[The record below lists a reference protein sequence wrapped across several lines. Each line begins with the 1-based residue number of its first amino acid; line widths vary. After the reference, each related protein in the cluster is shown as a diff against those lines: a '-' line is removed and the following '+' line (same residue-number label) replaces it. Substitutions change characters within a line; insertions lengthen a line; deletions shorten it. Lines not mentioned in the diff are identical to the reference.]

1 MCKCICS
8 HIDQADVQT
17 GKACLEFYYLDQ
29 SIQPEDK
36 MSSVKTTE
44 GGDDSFNTF
53 RENDMGKHV
62 PQAVFVDLKL
72 KVIDEVHT
80 GTYC

>member
-1 MCKCICS
+1 M
-8 HIDQADVQT
+8 
-17 GKACLEFYYLDQ
+17 
-29 SIQPEDK
+29 P
-36 MSSVKTTE
+36 SVKTTE
-44 GGDDSFNTF
+44 GGDDFI

-80 GTYC
+80 GTYCQLFTPGAAHQEGCCQ